1 VHCRLLA
8 GAIACSLAIP
18 SVGWSYDFAIDV
30 RTVGQGYQVRGY
42 APDGRNQLL
51 SRRRLT
57 QYLNLNVY
65 DIEPARWKD
74 PTGGRNNLFVDVSL
88 RFDSDFGGYLLGRP
102 RGDDEIREL
111 KQDQV
116 DVLYAFVGGRGVA
129 GRLDFQLGRQIHF
142 DQVDFYSF
150 DGGDAILRVHGPL
163 YAEAFAGTEVRG
175 ELPLASPVFELD
187 GTSAGSRDPAT
198 RPDQARQLRPLVG
211 GALALDGDG
220 DGDGAGRF
228 AARLAYRR
236 VWSATA
242 QPLPGEPATGVND
255 EKLALTGSAAWRDR
269 VFATFGVRYNL
280 LVAAFDDQQIAVR
293 VRVAARQWL
302 SAEQAYLAPTFDGDS
317 IWNIFS
323 SGAYRDLRIGYE
335 AGLAPG
341 VRAHARAFLRLF
353 SATPGETV
361 AGQDLGAAAPGGR
374 LAGGGSAGADLRRA
388 RVFVRA
394 DGYFDDGYGGRKL
407 GSDLSA
413 RYALRPG
420 TWEAEWRLTGFFWR
434 SDQQPATNRGVV
446 FGVQVGSRYQLAQG
460 MRLHFLAEDN
470 AGTFYR
476 AQARALA
483 LIEVDASL

>member
-1 VHCRLLA
+1 MRCRLLA
-8 GAIACSLAIP
+8 GAIACTLAIP
-18 SVGWSYDFAIDV
+18 SVGWCYDFTVDV

-42 APDGRNQLL
+42 APNGSNQLL

-57 QYLNLNVY
+57 QYLNLNVF

-74 PTGGRNNLFVDVSL
+74 PAGGRNNVFVDVSL

-111 KQDQV
+111 QQNQV
-116 DVLYAFVGGRGVA
+116 DVLYAFVGGRSLA

-163 YAEAFAGTEVRG
+163 SAEAFAGTEVRG

-198 RPDQARQLRPLVG
+198 RPVQARQLRPLAG
-211 GALALDGDG
+211 GALAVDGVG
-220 DGDGAGRF
+220 PF

-242 QPLPGEPATGVND
+242 QRLPGEPETGVND
-255 EKLALTGSAAWRDR
+255 EKVTLTGSAAWRDR

-293 VRVAARQWL
+293 VRVSARQWL

-323 SGAYRDLRIGYE
+323 SGAYRDLRLGYD

-341 VRAHARAFLRLF
+341 LRAHARAFLRLYA
-353 SATPGETV
+353 ATPGETV
-361 AGQDLGAAAPGGR
+361 AGQDLGGAAPGGR

-388 RVFVRA
+388 RVFLRA

-407 GSDLSA
+407 GADLSA
-413 RYALRPG
+413 HYALRPG
-420 TWEAEWRLTGFFWR
+420 NWEAEWRLTGFFWR
-434 SDQQPATNRGVV
+434 SDLQPATNHGVV
-446 FGVQVGSRYQLAQG
+446 FGVQAGSRYQLAQG

-470 AGTFYR
+470 AGSFYR
-476 AQARALA
+476 AQLRALA